1 MSMAAKFQN
10 NITSGQIKI
19 IHTLARELDLVDKAA
34 TEQGNMDAL
43 HSMVY
48 SMTGKE
54 SIKALTVDEAGQII
68 DRLKGNMRG
77 FRGSPPPVPRSPGM
91 ITEGE
96 KKKIWAL
103 MYELKKH
110 DACSTDSSL
119 AKRLCKIIKLYTGI
133 DAHPNDPFKFL
144 SHDKA
149 NSVIETIKGIV
160 RSQKKNV
167 ERR

>member
-1 MSMAAKFQN
+1 MNMAAKSEN
-10 NITSGQIKI
+10 SITSGQIKI

-34 TEQGNMDAL
+34 TEQGNMDSL
-43 HSMVY
+43 HTMIY
-48 SMTGKE
+48 SMTGKK
-54 SIKALTVDEAGQII
+54 STKALTVDEAIQII
-68 DRLKGNMRG
+68 DRLKGDMRG

-103 MYELKKH
+103 MYELKKY

-149 NSVIETIKGIV
+149 NSVIETIKGII
-160 RSQKKNV
+160 RSQKKSSGG
-167 ERR
+167 